1 MAMNEG
7 VLAHLALM
15 AQLRAIL
22 PVRGSFDR
30 LDRHRNVVLDLHAP
44 TASVND
50 LAVLGDRTDL
60 KKDDRSANMI

>member
-1 MAMNEG
+1 
-7 VLAHLALM
+7 M